1 MLYSTRS
8 SVNGLRTKT
17 QQLKKQ
23 SVIGFPVTSETFETQ
38 IDTILGW
45 AQQRLS
51 KIVCVANVHMLIEA
65 KFHIGFASILHRADM
80 LTPDGMPLA
89 WVVSWM
95 NKRRQ
100 DRVAG
105 MDILLSLCRK
115 ARQANVSLFFLG
127 STPDVLEKMQTR
139 LNQEYPDL
147 PIAGIEDLPFRPLT
161 YAEDMELVDRINQS
175 GAGIVL
181 LSLGCPKQER
191 WINAHKNKINAVM
204 IGVGGV
210 FPVFAGMQS
219 WAPAWVRNNGLEWL
233 YRLIQEPHRLWQRY
247 ATTIPLFLLLAA
259 KQIIKVKL
267 GLEPRYFVRR
277 RSKMALAH
285 FLRGIA

>member
-1 MLYSTRS
+1 MSYSTKLAVVAPRKFS
-8 SVNGLRTKT
+8 
-17 QQLKKQ
+17 KKLETQ
-23 SVIGFPVTSETFETQ
+23 SVIGFPVTAEPFETQ
-38 IDTILGW
+38 VDTILGW
-45 AQQRLS
+45 AQRRLS

-65 KFHIGFASILHRADM
+65 KSNIGFASILHRADM

-89 WVVSWM
+89 WLTSWM

-105 MDILLSLCRK
+105 MDIFLSLCRK
-115 ARQANVSLFFLG
+115 ASQERVSLFFLG
-127 STPDVLEKMQTR
+127 STPEILNNIEQR
-139 LNQEYPDL
+139 LNREYPNL

-161 YAEDMELVDRINQS
+161 YAEDMELVHRINRS

-191 WINAHKNKINAVM
+191 WMNAHKHKINAVM

-210 FPVFAGMQS
+210 FPVFAGLHK
-219 WAPAWVRNNGLEWL
+219 WAPAWVRKSGFEWL
-233 YRLIQEPHRLWQRY
+233 YRLIQEPQRLWKRY
-247 ATTIPLFLLLAA
+247 ASTIPFFLLLAA

-267 GLEPRYFVRR
+267 GLEPRSFIQPGPRVAMEY
-277 RSKMALAH
+277 
-285 FLRGIA
+285 RGRQ

>member
-1 MLYSTRS
+1 MVYSTRS
-8 SVNGLRTKT
+8 AAIALRKT
-17 QQLKKQ
+17 PKQLKKQ
-23 SVIGFPVTSETFETQ
+23 SVIGFPVTSEPFETQ
-38 IDTILGW
+38 VDTILDW

-105 MDILLSLCRK
+105 MDIFMSLCRK
-115 ARQANVSLFFLG
+115 ASKANVSLFFLG
-127 STPDVLEKMQTR
+127 STPDVLEKMQER
-139 LNQEYPDL
+139 LHKEYPDL
-147 PIAGIEDLPFRPLT
+147 PIAGIEDLPFRPLS
-161 YAEDMELVDRINQS
+161 YAEDMELVNRINQS

-210 FPVFAGMQS
+210 FP
-219 WAPAWVRNNGLEWL
+219 
-233 YRLIQEPHRLWQRY
+233 
-247 ATTIPLFLLLAA
+247 
-259 KQIIKVKL
+259 
-267 GLEPRYFVRR
+267 
-277 RSKMALAH
+277 
-285 FLRGIA
+285 

>member
-8 SVNGLRTKT
+8 AVVALHKT
-17 QQLKKQ
+17 SKQLKKQ
-23 SVIGFPVTSETFETQ
+23 KVIGFPVTAEPFETQ

-65 KFHIGFASILHRADM
+65 KSNIGFASILYRADM

-89 WVVSWM
+89 WLTSWM

-115 ARQANVSLFFLG
+115 ASHHDVSLFFLG
-127 STPDVLEKMQTR
+127 STPEVLGKIQQR
-139 LNQEYPDL
+139 LSQDYPNL
-147 PIAGIEDLPFRPLT
+147 SIAGIEDLPFRPLT
-161 YAEDMELVDRINQS
+161 YAEDMELVHRINNS
-175 GAGIVL
+175 GAGIVFI
-181 LSLGCPKQER
+181 SLGCPKQER
-191 WINAHKNKINAVM
+191 WMNAHKHKINAVM
-204 IGVGGV
+204 IGLGGV
-210 FPVFAGMQS
+210 FPVFAGVHK
-219 WAPAWVRNNGLEWL
+219 WAPAWVRKSGFEWL
-233 YRLIQEPHRLWQRY
+233 YRLLQEPQRLWQRY

-259 KQIIKVKL
+259 KQIVKVKL
-267 GLEPRYFVRR
+267 GLEPRNCIQPG
-277 RSKMALAH
+277 SM
-285 FLRGIA
+285 IAMEYQGK